1 MNFINDNESVICEE
15 TVINKFETTK
25 TKVLSR
31 KDYNTN
37 FNNTNFN
44 NSINCIPSPTDLRI
58 STITAVCQTNL
69 NVNLSQLINRIDSE
83 IIDCNLSDN
92 EGIIKSVFGNTV
104 KGNKQLNKKKKF
116 EKCFYNQVTNI
127 IRIKKDGNYKE
138 INVKIF
144 NNGKLQLTGLKKK
157 EDGIYCIELLLKSF
171 NNIHKMYPDDIFKF
185 SGDKITYH
193 SFEVVLINSD
203 YSARFKI
210 KRDKLHEILIND
222 YNLYSS
228 YEPCIY
234 PGVNSKYYWNDKYN
248 NFPNKGICYC
258 TEKCDG
264 KGNGSG
270 NGQCKKITISI
281 FQSGNVIITGARTFE
296 QINSAYLFINDVF
309 KTNFDTIKR
318 KNIPFLDINTN
329 RQHIRK
335 DNSEKVIILLKKTDI
350 VFKNKKIF
358 S

>member
-1 MNFINDNESVICEE
+1 MNYIKDNENIVSEE
-15 TVINKFETTK
+15 TIINKLQSLDLELLNK
-25 TKVLSR
+25 KNVISNA
-31 KDYNTN
+31 NT
-37 FNNTNFN
+37 
-44 NSINCIPSPTDLRI
+44 SINIIPTPTDLRI

-69 NVNLSQLINRIDSE
+69 TVNLSKLIEHIDDE
-83 IIDCNLSDN
+83 IIDFNSSNN
-92 EGIIKSVFGNTV
+92 EGIIKSIYGTIV
-104 KGNKQLNKKKKF
+104 KGYKNSNKKKKI
-116 EKCFYNQVTNI
+116 EKYFYNQVTSI
-127 IRIKKDGNYKE
+127 IRIKKEDNYKE
-138 INVKIF
+138 INIKIF

-157 EDGIYCIELLLKSF
+157 EDGIYCIELLIKSI
-171 NNIHKMYPDDIFKF
+171 NNIHKKYPDDIFKVY
-185 SGDKITYH
+185 GDSIKYH

-210 KRDKLHEILIND
+210 KRDKLHEILINE

-234 PGVNSKYYWNDKYN
+234 PGVNSKFFWNDKYN

-296 QINSAYLFINDVF
+296 QINTAYLFINDVF
-309 KTNFDTIKR
+309 KTNFDLIKR
-318 KNIPFLDINTN
+318 KNMPIIIDNIKQNTK
-329 RQHIRK
+329 K
-335 DNSEKVIILLKKTDI
+335 DNLEKSIVLLKKTDI

-358 S
+358 N